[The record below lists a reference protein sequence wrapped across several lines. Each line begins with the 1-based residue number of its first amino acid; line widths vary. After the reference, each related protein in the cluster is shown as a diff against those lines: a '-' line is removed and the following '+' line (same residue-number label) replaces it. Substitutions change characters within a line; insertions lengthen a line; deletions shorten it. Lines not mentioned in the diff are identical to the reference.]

1 MHFCPMKASI
11 VIGATVKVRLPEL
24 AVNNLHARV
33 DTGAATCA
41 LHASSITIDE
51 ERNELRV
58 ILFDPESDL
67 YTGEELI
74 FSEFIVRNVRNSF
87 GRRKARPMVETQI
100 ELAGASHRVLVGFSD
115 RTLLTY
121 DMLIGRNLLESGYI
135 VDVTK

>member
-1 MHFCPMKASI
+1 MHFCPMKSSI
-11 VIGATVKVRLPEL
+11 VIGATAKVQLPEL

-51 ERNELRV
+51 EMNELRV
-58 ILFDPESDL
+58 VLFDPESDF
-67 YTGEELI
+67 YTGEELV
-74 FSEFIVRNVRNSF
+74 FSEFVVRNVRNSF
-87 GRRKARPMVETQI
+87 GRRKSRPMVETAV
-100 ELAGASHRVLVGFSD
+100 ELAGQKHRVLVGFSD

-121 DMLIGRNLLESGYI
+121 DMLIGRNLLELGFL

>member
-1 MHFCPMKASI
+1 MKASI
-11 VIGATVKVRLPEL
+11 VIGATAKVQLPEL

-58 ILFDPESDL
+58 ILFDPESDF
-67 YTGEELI
+67 YTGEELV
-74 FSEFIVRNVRNSF
+74 FSEYVIRNVRNSF
-87 GRRKARPMVETQI
+87 GRRKSRPMVETEV
-100 ELAGASHRVLVGFSD
+100 ELVGQKHRVLVGFSD

-121 DMLIGRNLLESGYI
+121 DMLIGRNLLELGFL

>member
-11 VIGATVKVRLPEL
+11 VIGATAKVQLPEL

-58 ILFDPESDL
+58 ILFDPESDF
-67 YTGEELI
+67 YTGEELV
-74 FSEFIVRNVRNSF
+74 FSEYVIRNVRNSF
-87 GRRKARPMVETQI
+87 GRRKSRPMVETEV
-100 ELAGASHRVLVGFSD
+100 ELVGQKHRVLVGFSD

-121 DMLIGRNLLESGYI
+121 DMLIGRNLLELGFL

>member
-1 MHFCPMKASI
+1 MHFCRMKTSI
-11 VIGATVKVRLPEL
+11 VIGATAKVQLPEL

-51 ERNELRV
+51 EMNELRV
-58 ILFDPESDL
+58 ILFDPESDF
-67 YTGEELI
+67 YTGEELV
-74 FSEFIVRNVRNSF
+74 FSEYVVRNVRNSF
-87 GRRKARPMVETQI
+87 GRRKSRPMVETEV
-100 ELAGASHRVLVGFSD
+100 ELAGHKHRVLVGFSD

-121 DMLIGRNLLESGYI
+121 DMLIGRNLLELGFS